1 MTRLVSCLGPALLAA
16 SALGALAACNSGTAQ
31 PPRPTPALHRL
42 VGTHGNDR
50 LVGTAG
56 DDHIEGFAGS
66 DVIHGLAGD
75 DVLEGGEGGG
85 YDRLVGGEGDDT
97 LRLVESGSAYG
108 GPGDDTIRG
117 VYLFSRSLIDCG
129 PGRDHLYLTD
139 TTEAYVTVRSCE
151 TVTTTPV
158 D

>member
-1 MTRLVSCLGPALLAA
+1 VIRLGPALLAA
-16 SALGALAACNSGTAQ
+16 SALGALAACNSSSET
-31 PPRPTPALHRL
+31 PTPRPPALHR
-42 VGTHGNDR
+42 VIGTSGNDR
-50 LVGTAG
+50 LDGTNG
-56 DDHIEGFAGS
+56 NDRVTGLGGS
-66 DVIHGLAGD
+66 DVIRGFAGD

-85 YDRLVGGEGDDT
+85 RDLLVGGAGDDT

-139 TTEAYVTVRSCE
+139 TTRPSVTVRNCE

-158 D
+158 E